1 MLSISVKEFLFWKN
15 KQLSKGGD
23 QQSFDVLLDCIGGIS
38 TSDLNMKILN
48 PKENLHL
55 KKNLEFLESLWEEQ
69 LLKACPIQYLC
80 GITFWRDL
88 KLKVTN
94 KVLIPRP
101 ETELIVDIVFN
112 IFKKKSEKLFFAELG
127 TGSGAISIALAL
139 AYPFSFGVATD
150 IDQDALEIA
159 TKNYKIFSN
168 QSNLKFFCGNWWSP
182 LESFKGKIDLAISNP
197 PYIPRD
203 TYEKLPK
210 EVKNFE
216 PKIALLG
223 GDDGLKHIREIIL
236 KAPLFLKEKGW
247 LILENHFDQSEKVK
261 KLLIKIIILN
271 LSINYFFT
279 LLIHSFL
286 LVNLIIYLL

>member
-1 MLSISVKEFLFWKN
+1 MHCISVEEFLLWKK

-23 QQSFDVLLDCIGGIS
+23 EQSFAVLLDCIGGIK
-38 TSDLNMKILN
+38 TSDLNLITIN
-48 PKENLHL
+48 ARGNLHL
-55 KKNLEFLESLWEEQ
+55 KKNLEFLEYLWDDH
-69 LLKACPIQYLC
+69 LLKSCPIQYLC

-101 ETELIVDIVFN
+101 ETELIIDIVFN
-112 IFKKKSEKLFFAELG
+112 IFRKKSEELFFAELG

-139 AYPFSFGVATD
+139 AYPLSKIVATD

-159 TKNYKIFSN
+159 SKNFINSSK
-168 QSNLKFFCGNWWSP
+168 QLNLKFYYGNWWSP
-182 LESFKGKIDLAISNP
+182 LESFKGKLDLAISNP

-203 TYEKLPK
+203 IYEKLPK

-216 PKIALLG
+216 PKVALLG
-223 GDDGLKHIREIIL
+223 GEDGLKHIRQIIN
-236 KAPLFLKEKGW
+236 KAPLFLKENGW

-261 KLLIKIIILN
+261 QLLIKNKFTSIEIVKD
-271 LSINYFFT
+271 LSGIGRFT
-279 LLIHSFL
+279 IGR
-286 LVNLIIYLL
+286 YK

>member
-1 MLSISVKEFLFWKN
+1 MLGISVEEFLFWKK

-23 QQSFDVLLDCIGGIS
+23 QQSLAVLLECIGGVS
-38 TSDLNMKILN
+38 SSDLNMICIN
-48 PKENLHL
+48 PNGKLYL
-55 KKNLEFLESLWEEQ
+55 QKNLEFIESVWDDH
-69 LLKACPIQYLC
+69 LLKSCPIQYLC

-94 KVLIPRP
+94 KVLIPRS

-112 IFKKKSEKLFFAELG
+112 IFRKKAEKLFFAELG

-139 AYPFSFGVATD
+139 AYPLSEGVATD
-150 IDQDALEIA
+150 IDKDALKIA
-159 TKNYKIFSN
+159 IENFKNSSER
-168 QSNLKFFCGNWWSP
+168 SNLKFYCGNWWSP
-182 LESFKGKIDLAISNP
+182 LESFKGKLDFVISNP

-210 EVKNFE
+210 EVKSFE
-216 PKIALLG
+216 PEVALLG
-223 GDDGLKHIREIIL
+223 GEDGLKHLKEIIQ

-261 KLLIKIIILN
+261 QLFIKNKFTSIEIVKD
-271 LSINYFFT
+271 LSGIGRFT
-279 LLIHSFL
+279 IGR
-286 LVNLIIYLL
+286 YK

>member
-1 MLSISVKEFLFWKN
+1 MLSISVKEFLFWK
-15 KQLSKGGD
+15 KIQLSKGGD
-23 QQSFDVLLDCIGGIS
+23 HQSLALLLDSVGGIS
-38 TSDLNMKILN
+38 NSDLNLSRIN
-48 PKENLHL
+48 SGDNLYL
-55 KKNLEFLESLWEEQ
+55 RKNLDFLESIWKDH
-69 LLKACPIQYLC
+69 LLNSTPIQYLC

-101 ETELIVDIVFN
+101 ETELIVDIVLN
-112 IFKKKSEKLFFAELG
+112 IFREKSEKLFFAELG

-139 AYPFSFGVATD
+139 AYPLSEGIATD

-159 TKNYKIFSN
+159 TKNFINSSK
-168 QSNLKFFCGNWWSP
+168 QLNLKFYCGNWWSP
-182 LESFKGKIDLAISNP
+182 LQSFKGKLDLAISNP
-197 PYIPRD
+197 PYIPKD

-216 PKIALLG
+216 PKVALLG
-223 GDDGLKHIREIIL
+223 GEDGLKHIREIIQ

-261 KLLIKIIILN
+261 QLLIKN
-271 LSINYFFT
+271 KFTSIEIVKDFSGIGRFT
-279 LLIHSFL
+279 MGR
-286 LVNLIIYLL
+286 YK

>member
-1 MLSISVKEFLFWKN
+1 MLCISVKEFLFWKK

-23 QQSFDVLLDCIGGIS
+23 QQSFAVLLDCIGGIS
-38 TSDLNMKILN
+38 ISDLNMITANLSG
-48 PKENLHL
+48 NLHL
-55 KKNLEFLESLWEEQ
+55 KKNLEFLESVWDDH
-69 LLKACPIQYLC
+69 LLKSCPIQYLC

-112 IFKKKSEKLFFAELG
+112 IFRRKSEKLFFAELG

-139 AYPFSFGVATD
+139 AYPLSDGVATD
-150 IDQDALEIA
+150 IDQDALAIA
-159 TKNYKIFSN
+159 TKNFINSSK
-168 QSNLKFFCGNWWSP
+168 QSNLKFYCGNWWSP
-182 LESFKGKIDLAISNP
+182 LENFKGKLDLAISNP
-197 PYIPRD
+197 PYIPKD

-223 GDDGLKHIREIIL
+223 GEDGLKHIREIIQ

-247 LILENHFDQSEKVK
+247 LILENHFDQGEKVK
-261 KLLIKIIILN
+261 QLLIKNKFTSIEILKD
-271 LSINYFFT
+271 LSGIGRFT
-279 LLIHSFL
+279 IGR
-286 LVNLIIYLL
+286 YK

>member
-1 MLSISVKEFLFWKN
+1 MLCISVEEFLFWKK

-23 QQSFDVLLDCIGGIS
+23 QQSFEVLLDCIGGIS
-38 TSDLNMKILN
+38 TSDLNLKILN
-48 PKENLHL
+48 PGGNLHL
-55 KKNLEFLESLWEEQ
+55 KKNLEFLESVWDDH
-69 LLKACPIQYLC
+69 LLKSCPIQYLC

-112 IFKKKSEKLFFAELG
+112 IFRKKSEKLFFAELG

-139 AYPFSFGVATD
+139 AYPSSDGVATD

-159 TKNYKIFSN
+159 TKNFKNSSK
-168 QSNLKFFCGNWWSP
+168 QSNLKFYCGNWWSP
-182 LESFKGKIDLAISNP
+182 LESFRGKLDLAISNP

-216 PKIALLG
+216 PKVALLG
-223 GDDGLKHIREIIL
+223 GEDGLNHIREIIE
-236 KAPLFLKEKGW
+236 KAPIFLKEKGW
-247 LILENHFDQSEKVK
+247 LILENHFDQGEKVK
-261 KLLIKIIILN
+261 QLFIKNKFTSIEIVKD
-271 LSINYFFT
+271 LSGIG
-279 LLIHSFL
+279 LSLIH
-286 LVNLIIYLL
+286 I

>member
-1 MLSISVKEFLFWKN
+1 MLSISVEEFLTWKK
-15 KQLSKGGD
+15 KQLSKGGEP
-23 QQSFDVLLDCIGGIS
+23 QSFALLLDCVGGIS
-38 TSDLNMKILN
+38 ASDLNLIN
-48 PKENLHL
+48 INLEGNLQL
-55 KKNLEFLESLWEEQ
+55 KKNLTFLESIWNDH
-69 LLKACPIQYLC
+69 LLKSCPIQYLC

-112 IFKKKSEKLFFAELG
+112 IFRKKSEKLFFAELG

-139 AYPFSFGVATD
+139 AYPLSDGVATD

-159 TKNYKIFSN
+159 IKNYINSSK
-168 QSNLKFFCGNWWSP
+168 QSNLKFYCGNWWSP
-182 LESFKGKIDLAISNP
+182 LESFKGKLDLAIANP
-197 PYIPRD
+197 PYIPKD

-216 PKIALLG
+216 PKVALLG
-223 GDDGLKHIREIIL
+223 GEDGLKHIREIIQ

-247 LILENHFDQSEKVK
+247 IILENHFDQGEKVK
-261 KLLIKIIILN
+261 QILIKNKFTSIEIVKD
-271 LSINYFFT
+271 LSGIGRFT
-279 LLIHSFL
+279 IGR
-286 LVNLIIYLL
+286 YK